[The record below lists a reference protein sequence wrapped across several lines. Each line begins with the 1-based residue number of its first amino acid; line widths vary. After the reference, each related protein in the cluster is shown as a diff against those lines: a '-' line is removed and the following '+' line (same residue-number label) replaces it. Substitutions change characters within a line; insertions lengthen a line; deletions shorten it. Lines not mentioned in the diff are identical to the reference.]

1 MVKSS
6 RTTLKSTG
14 WINEK
19 VNASPKTDYDVVVI
33 GGALS
38 GAATALMLLREQPGL
53 RLLIIEKSPFFK
65 RRVGEATVEV
75 STYFLTRVLGLMQ
88 HLNEQHLVKQG
99 MRFWFTNDQA
109 KTIEECSE
117 IGGRYTARVP
127 AFQVDRAV
135 LDEEVLRRACAAGA
149 TLLRPA
155 TVQSVELNC
164 GGAQRIAVRS
174 DGQAQTLSTRWVVDA
189 SGVAALLARNHGW
202 WRANTDHPTAA
213 VWARWRGVKD
223 WDGWELARK
232 YPMWAKVCY
241 GIRGTATNHLVGP
254 GWWAWCIP
262 LKGGDVSV
270 GVVFDQRMVDWPEQG
285 PLADR
290 LKEFLCRHPVGRE
303 ILSDAECIEGDVHL
317 RRNLPYYSTTFAG
330 DGFVIVGDA
339 AGFLDP
345 FYSPGM
351 DWISFTTVSAT
362 ALILAERA
370 GENLEAK
377 LARHNRDFAVSY
389 QRWFQAV
396 YQDKYEYMGDYEL
409 MRLAFLLDLGLY
421 YLGVAAQPFKRG
433 LPGLRETVFS
443 TPPSLPFFHF
453 MRAYNRRFAMIA
465 RGRRKRGTWGYD
477 NDRHRFLFGG
487 FTFARSSVTPILSAV
502 MGWLWLEA
510 REGWRTW
517 FRKPSPSQPARND
530 VEYPSS
536 VQGSTQTVTETV
548 SH

>member
-1 MVKSS
+1 
-6 RTTLKSTG
+6 
-14 WINEK
+14 
-19 VNASPKTDYDVVVI
+19 VNAPPKTDYDVVVI

-53 RLLIIEKSPFFK
+53 RLLIIEKSPVFK

-99 MRFWFTNDQA
+99 MRFWFTNDQTG
-109 KTIEECSE
+109 TIEDCSE
-117 IGGRYTARVP
+117 IGGRYMARVP

-155 TVQSVELNC
+155 TVQSVELNE
-164 GGAQRIAVRS
+164 GGAQRMALRA
-174 DGQAQTLSTRWVVDA
+174 DGQAQTLTTRWIVDA
-189 SGVAALLARNHGW
+189 SGVAALLARANGW
-202 WRANTDHPTAA
+202 WRANTEHPTAA

-223 WDGWELARK
+223 WDGSELARK

-270 GVVFDQRMVDWPEQG
+270 GVVFDQRMVDWPDHG
-285 PLADR
+285 PVGER

-303 ILSDAECIEGDVHL
+303 ILGDAEWIEGDVHF

-330 DGFVIVGDA
+330 NGFVIVGDA

-362 ALILAERA
+362 DLILAERS
-370 GENLEAK
+370 GQKMEAK
-377 LARHNRDFAVSY
+377 LARHNRDFGVSY

-433 LPGLRETVFS
+433 LPALRETVFS
-443 TPPSLPFFHF
+443 TPPSVPFFHF
-453 MRAYNRRFAMIA
+453 MRWYNRRFAAIA
-465 RGRRKRGTWGYD
+465 RARKHRGQWGRRNHR
-477 NDRHRFLFGG
+477 RRFLFGG
-487 FTFARSSVTPILSAV
+487 FTFARASMMPILKAV
-502 MGWLWLEA
+502 AAWILLEA

-517 FRKPSPSQPARND
+517 FRKPSPGEPARK
-530 VEYPSS
+530 VLEYSS
-536 VQGSTQTVTETV
+536 APVPGPAEPVRQSVG
-548 SH
+548 H